1 MKHKN
6 VAAIL
11 IIAILLFVVIGY
23 INTASKSK
31 PSQEPIE
38 SEKRGT
44 LRQQVAR
51 AKLRGEPQLT
61 LGGIVATYEQAK
73 SLDNVL
79 ARYSLVVA
87 QPVEQRGYID
97 EHDSISSWYKFK
109 IIETLSNPATPHSFA
124 SFNIPAELL
133 PLREDEI
140 LVSRLGGTVPVDGLM
155 VTIQE
160 QNFPEFKKSRKY
172 LLFLLLDP
180 VQKVGAVGLG
190 PAGALLIKD
199 EDTFES
205 INERTYP
212 LQNEI
217 QNRYG
222 NSFKSLKE
230 KLK

>member
-6 VAAIL
+6 IAAIL

-79 ARYSLVVA
+79 ARYSLVVVQA
-87 QPVEQRGYID
+87 VEQRGYID

-180 VQKVGAVGLG
+180 VQKVGSVGLG

-222 NSFKSLKE
+222 NSFKSLRE